1 MIFAAGSRRRSGS
14 RGHTTSVW
22 SRGTVLNWRP
32 KLIYNAGMRVRSA
45 EVSERTSRVSA
56 MRTSILCG
64 MTAAAVALA
73 GCSGS
78 QVAIDEA
85 LSVEVVTSGWL
96 DVGIDDLGR
105 NKLVPTISFRLA
117 NNSDESVRTLQ
128 LNGVFRR
135 CVVAYP
141 GQPEPVSEVS
151 PADLTAGTC
160 PGEMQ
165 EWGSA
170 YLRAVGREGL
180 EAGAATEPFT
190 MESGLGYT
198 GEQSRLNMLQHREFI
213 DVKVEVFVKRQAEQW
228 VKLGE
233 HSIERQLLT
242 Q

>member
-1 MIFAAGSRRRSGS
+1 
-14 RGHTTSVW
+14 
-22 SRGTVLNWRP
+22 
-32 KLIYNAGMRVRSA
+32 MRVRSA
-45 EVSERTSRVSA
+45 EVTEHASYVPSGR
-56 MRTSILCG
+56 MRFLCG
-64 MTAAAVALA
+64 VTAAVVLLA

-78 QVAIDEA
+78 KIAIDDA
-85 LSVEVVTSGWL
+85 LLVEDITTGWL
-96 DVGIDDLGR
+96 DAGIDEFGR

-117 NNSDESVRTLQ
+117 NTSDESVRTLQ

-135 CVVAYP
+135 CVVAYA

-160 PGEMQ
+160 PGEIQ
-165 EWGSA
+165 EWGSS

-190 MESGLGYT
+190 MESRLGYT
-198 GEQSRLNMLQHREFI
+198 GEQSRLDMLQHRQFV

>member
-1 MIFAAGSRRRSGS
+1 MQ
-14 RGHTTSVW
+14 
-22 SRGTVLNWRP
+22 
-32 KLIYNAGMRVRSA
+32 VRSA
-45 EVSERTSRVSA
+45 EVGERPSRVHSTR
-56 MRTSILCG
+56 MSILG
-64 MTAAAVALA
+64 GVTAALVVLA
-73 GCSGS
+73 GCGGPD
-78 QVAIDEA
+78 VAIDEA
-85 LSVEVVTSGWL
+85 LSVEDITTGWL
-96 DVGIDDLGR
+96 DAGIDDFGR

-117 NNSDESVRTLQ
+117 NNSDDSVRTLQ

-141 GQPEPVSEVS
+141 GQPAPVSEVS
-151 PADLTAGTC
+151 PADPTFGTC

-165 EWGSA
+165 EWGSS

-180 EAGAATEPFT
+180 EPGAATEPIT

-198 GEQSRLNMLQHREFI
+198 GEQARLSMLQHREFV
-213 DVKVEVFVKRQAEQW
+213 DVKVELFVKHRAEQW

>member
-1 MIFAAGSRRRSGS
+1 MKMS
-14 RGHTTSVW
+14 
-22 SRGTVLNWRP
+22 L
-32 KLIYNAGMRVRSA
+32 
-45 EVSERTSRVSA
+45 
-56 MRTSILCG
+56 LCG
-64 MTAAAVALA
+64 VTAAVVVLA

-78 QVAIDEA
+78 QVDVDEA
-85 LSVEVVTSGWL
+85 LSVEEVTTGWL
-96 DVGIDDLGR
+96 DAGIDDFGR

-165 EWGSA
+165 EWGSS

-180 EAGAATEPFT
+180 EPGAATEPFT

-198 GEQSRLNMLQHREFI
+198 GEQSRLDMLQHREFV

>member
-1 MIFAAGSRRRSGS
+1 M
-14 RGHTTSVW
+14 
-22 SRGTVLNWRP
+22 
-32 KLIYNAGMRVRSA
+32 GMSL
-45 EVSERTSRVSA
+45 
-56 MRTSILCG
+56 LCG
-64 MTAAAVALA
+64 ATAAVVGLA
-73 GCSGS
+73 GCGGP
-78 QVAIDEA
+78 QVAVNEA
-85 LSVEVVTSGWL
+85 LSVEDVTTGWL

-151 PADLTAGTC
+151 PADPTAGTC

-165 EWGSA
+165 EWGSSFI
-170 YLRAVGREGL
+170 RAVGREGL
-180 EAGAATEPFT
+180 EPGAATETFT

-198 GEQSRLNMLQHREFI
+198 GEQSRLNMLQHREFV
-213 DVKVEVFVKRQAEQW
+213 DVKVELFVKRQAESW

-233 HSIERQLLT
+233 RSIERQLLT

>member
-1 MIFAAGSRRRSGS
+1 M
-14 RGHTTSVW
+14 
-22 SRGTVLNWRP
+22 
-32 KLIYNAGMRVRSA
+32 
-45 EVSERTSRVSA
+45 
-56 MRTSILCG
+56 CG
-64 MTAAAVALA
+64 VTAAVVVLT
-73 GCSGS
+73 GCSGP
-78 QVAIDEA
+78 QVAITDA
-85 LSVEVVTSGWL
+85 LLIEDVTTGWL
-96 DVGIDDLGR
+96 DAGIDDFGR

-128 LNGVFRR
+128 LNGIFRR

-180 EAGAATEPFT
+180 EPGAATEPFT
-190 MESGLGYT
+190 MESLLGYT
-198 GEQSRLNMLQHREFI
+198 GEQSRLDMLQHREFV
-213 DVKVEVFVKRQAEQW
+213 DVKVEVFVKRLAEQW

-233 HSIERQLLT
+233 LSIERQLLT